1 MVESE
6 VIGGKNMGFRFRK
19 SINLGGGFR
28 VNISKSGVGYSYGK
42 KGARITKT
50 AKGTRRTTLS
60 VPGTGLSYVSE
71 TGGKR
76 KRTSH
81 TTSTPVPV
89 SQFDNHTN
97 TKGSSNLMKSGIN
110 IVKKILLWG
119 LAIIFLAGGF
129 VYFPS
134 LSGILAFVLV
144 ALILP
149 IQKWQDIISKVL
161 KGKVK
166 VIVIDNRYH

>member
-1 MVESE
+1 
-6 VIGGKNMGFRFRK
+6 
-19 SINLGGGFR
+19 
-28 VNISKSGVGYSYGK
+28 
-42 KGARITKT
+42 
-50 AKGTRRTTLS
+50 
-60 VPGTGLSYVSE
+60 
-71 TGGKR
+71 
-76 KRTSH
+76 
-81 TTSTPVPV
+81 
-89 SQFDNHTN
+89 
-97 TKGSSNLMKSGIN
+97 MKSGIN

-129 VYFPS
+129 VYFAS

>member
-1 MVESE
+1 
-6 VIGGKNMGFRFRK
+6 
-19 SINLGGGFR
+19 
-28 VNISKSGVGYSYGK
+28 
-42 KGARITKT
+42 
-50 AKGTRRTTLS
+50 
-60 VPGTGLSYVSE
+60 
-71 TGGKR
+71 
-76 KRTSH
+76 
-81 TTSTPVPV
+81 
-89 SQFDNHTN
+89 
-97 TKGSSNLMKSGIN
+97 MKSGIN